1 MYYYPKYIIMT
12 AARMLTFDRLTGNN
26 YNPIEIVSCYRNPQ
40 LEVGKMP
47 KLVQSETKCND

>member
-1 MYYYPKYIIMT
+1 
-12 AARMLTFDRLTGNN
+12 MLTFDRLTGNN